1 MRLTN
6 GLTPIGSSATSANK
20 CLTFNQFCEIIFE
33 VMRDNERAIRE
44 GIRKGAAEGKISA
57 SNILWRLNPQVE
69 APRVKRFV
77 CWNCDSSHPEEIA
90 KDWGL
95 NQVCPDCELY
105 LFDEAEKRDKRR
117 DW

>member
-1 MRLTN
+1 
-6 GLTPIGSSATSANK
+6 
-20 CLTFNQFCEIIFE
+20 
-33 VMRDNERAIRE
+33 MRDNERAITE
-44 GIRKGAAEGKISA
+44 GIRKRAEKGGDMSVGSVLPWLK
-57 SNILWRLNPQVE
+57 NEKPQVE
-69 APRVKRFV
+69 KPRVKRFV
-77 CWNCDSSHPEEIA
+77 CWNCESSHPEEIA

>member
-1 MRLTN
+1 MTFRL
-6 GLTPIGSSATSANK
+6 K
-20 CLTFNQFCEIIFE
+20 CETIYT

-44 GIRKGAAEGKISA
+44 CIRKGAAEGKIGA

-69 APRVKRFV
+69 TPRVKRFV
-77 CWNCDSSHPEEIA
+77 CWNCESSHPAEIA
-90 KDWGL
+90 KDWGS

-117 DW
+117 F